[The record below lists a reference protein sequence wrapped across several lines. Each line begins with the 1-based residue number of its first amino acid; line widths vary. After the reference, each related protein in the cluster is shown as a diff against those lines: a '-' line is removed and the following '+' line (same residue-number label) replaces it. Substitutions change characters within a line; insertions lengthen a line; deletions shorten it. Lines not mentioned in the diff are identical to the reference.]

1 MLNEAHLAIAAAMA
15 LSLSQPR
22 QYFHPLPG
30 VAPHFH
36 AHIAPTAPAPTAE
49 QLATRVCT
57 RSKRQTN
64 VDGERGL
71 YQLYIS
77 SESERQTSTD

>member
-22 QYFHPLPG
+22 QYFHPLSG

-36 AHIAPTAPAPTAE
+36 APIAPKAPHHLLSSWPH
-49 QLATRVCT
+49 VHK
-57 RSKRQTN
+57 KREA
-64 VDGERGL
+64 DKC
-71 YQLYIS
+71 
-77 SESERQTSTD
+77 